1 VALPA
6 GQKRAYVAVAEGEPV
21 PPKEEEEDED
31 EQDEDE
37 EAEEQ
42 HVEETPLYRPSK
54 LLAEMVL
61 ELDQADENTRVEI
74 TFFVGLDKKL
84 TVTATEHVSGKSIKA
99 EIPQ

>member
-21 PPKEEEEDED
+21 PPKEEEEDEG
-31 EQDEDE
+31 EDE